1 MKSREI
7 RILSTSIAF
16 LFTTAVLS
24 GCGDAEN
31 EAENTD
37 WKEKSA
43 EIEGSGATIIEPEPI
58 SSFETV
64 EEIQSFDDSGLEEE
78 TASMEGILND
88 LSDTF
93 GDAVDETGDAISETT
108 DDLISAVEDNTPSAE
123 DIVNEATEVGE
134 TITDAIET
142 SVVEPVAAIIE
153 DADEVVAAT
162 PNLIRQIQQALTN
175 AGYQPGPADGISGP
189 RTINALKSFQQDNNL
204 ASGEL
209 TKETLRALGVDY

>member
-1 MKSREI
+1 
-7 RILSTSIAF
+7 
-16 LFTTAVLS
+16 
-24 GCGDAEN
+24 
-31 EAENTD
+31 
-37 WKEKSA
+37 
-43 EIEGSGATIIEPEPI
+43 
-58 SSFETV
+58 
-64 EEIQSFDDSGLEEE
+64 
-78 TASMEGILND
+78 MEGILND